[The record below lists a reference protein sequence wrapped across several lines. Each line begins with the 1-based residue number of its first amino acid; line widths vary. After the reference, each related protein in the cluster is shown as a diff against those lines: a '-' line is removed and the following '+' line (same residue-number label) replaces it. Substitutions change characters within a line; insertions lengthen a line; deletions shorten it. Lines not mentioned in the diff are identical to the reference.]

1 MLSSDLFLALKD
13 IQNPFI
19 STILYRSLPEIGV
32 LIKRS
37 SYYEPNY
44 GPLWFRCQESMISPP
59 KEVGVVC
66 GCEA

>member
-19 STILYRSLPEIGV
+19 STLLYRSLPEIGF

-44 GPLWFRCQESMISPP
+44 GPL
-59 KEVGVVC
+59 
-66 GCEA
+66 